1 MADFESEDSLDGA
14 LIIDEPNYDSNKIE
28 ILSDSDSDVEI
39 VELDD
44 DINDISST
52 LNSSN
57 STNGLTCK
65 QCSRIFSTNNDLLNH
80 IRKFK
85 GRIGGCTSVTN
96 VKLTTIKRKAV
107 DLTPENFIK
116 KKRDRPPKLCAISTP
131 VPDAIPLCTQI
142 IPEMIPIIYKP
153 TPPPNIIMPSLRQ
166 ILVDEIEP
174 EYPCTICGQIFRH
187 NIGLICHV
195 NSEHITSDNAIN
207 AKKKSPTT
215 LSEKKQIMKKNDI
228 KDNKQI
234 ENDEPISNTI
244 NLTLSSDFKKDS
256 LLNRMKSYV
265 YSANKNQVICVLCNV
280 EFKTTKKALAHVED
294 KHISEKIECGYCNM
308 KFVYK
313 LKLRSH
319 MAKRHKIIA
328 VYECDKCS
336 KMINKEECELHL
348 EKCKGKGNLT
358 NVKRE
363 EDSNLLN

>member
-1 MADFESEDSLDGA
+1 MAELESEDSLDGA
-14 LIIDEPNYDSNKIE
+14 LVIDEPNYDCNKIE
-28 ILSDSDSDVEI
+28 ILNDSDSDVEI
-39 VELDD
+39 VEIDD
-44 DINDISST
+44 DDMNDISST

-57 STNGLTCK
+57 STNGLICK
-65 QCSRIFSTNNDLLNH
+65 LCSRIFSTNNDLLNH
-80 IRKFK
+80 IRKFN
-85 GRIGGCTSVTN
+85 GRIGGCTNITN
-96 VKLTTIKRKAV
+96 VKLTAIKRKAV

-116 KKRDRPPKLCAISTP
+116 KKRSKPPKLYAAISTP
-131 VPDAIPLCTQI
+131 VPDAIPLRTQI

-153 TPPPNIIMPSLRQ
+153 TPPPNIMPSLRQ

-195 NSEHITSDNAIN
+195 NSEHMASDKVIN
-207 AKKKSPTT
+207 AKKKSQTT
-215 LSEKKQIMKKNDI
+215 LGEKKQIMKKNDI

-234 ENDEPISNTI
+234 ENDESTI
-244 NLTLSSDFKKDS
+244 NLTLSSDLKKDS

-294 KHISEKIECGYCNM
+294 KHISEKIECVYCNM
-308 KFVYK
+308 KFVYR

-319 MAKRHKIIA
+319 LAKRHKIIA

-336 KMINKEECELHL
+336 KMINKDECELHL
-348 EKCKGKGNLT
+348 EKCKGKVNLT
-358 NVKRE
+358 KVKRE
-363 EDSNLLN
+363 EDSNLIN